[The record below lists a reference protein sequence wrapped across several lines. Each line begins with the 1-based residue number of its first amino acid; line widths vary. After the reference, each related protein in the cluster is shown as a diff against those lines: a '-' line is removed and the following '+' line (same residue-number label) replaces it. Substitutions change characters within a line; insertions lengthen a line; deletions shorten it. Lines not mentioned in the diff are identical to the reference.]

1 MASATIKHK
10 HITIARRAART
21 DSTARID
28 GRSIFIKRYPG
39 NNFKIIMV
47 HVTEKQRRARD
58 IFADAQ
64 RLAKDDYQKWNR
76 IRHWRRIAKTHKLK
90 GGYRAAVSF
99 YYRLLLEHGD
109 QLKELLPKEPNKRL
123 FKTDNTFYF
132 INFDN
137 ASEYRNELLQL
148 CG

>member
-1 MASATIKHK
+1 MASVTIKPR

-47 HVTEKQRRARD
+47 HVTKKQRRARD

-76 IRHWRRIAKTHKLK
+76 IRHWRRIARTHKHK

-109 QLKELLPKEPNKRL
+109 QLKELHPAKPDRRL
-123 FKTDNTFYF
+123 FKNGNSFYF

-137 ASEYRNELLQL
+137 ATEYRNELLQL